1 MPRGILTNRTSWL
14 TWRQFS
20 LADLQEVEQFS
31 VKERRERSSKR
42 RSISRTLAT
51 VVGSCS
57 PSSCIADRVDEDDK
71 EEAKFLQI
79 N

>member
-1 MPRGILTNRTSWL
+1 MPRGVLTNPTCWG
-14 TWRQFS
+14 TWRQFA
-20 LADLQEVEQFS
+20 LVDLQEVEQFC

-51 VVGSCS
+51 VGGSCS
-57 PSSCIADRVDEDDK
+57 PSSCIADEVDEDDK
-71 EEAKFLQI
+71 EEAKFLQM